1 MKYETILRFS
11 IGLFNVERLQLNFYI
26 KEIPTIN
33 TLTSERIEPIF
44 CGCKKGYVNT
54 AQFIV
59 FCINGMDV
67 TNGLKVHSS

>member
-1 MKYETILRFS
+1 MKLFWPGQCRKIAVEFS
-11 IGLFNVERLQLNFYI
+11 C

-33 TLTSERIEPIF
+33 TLTGERIEPIF

-54 AQFIV
+54 AQFRA

-67 TNGLKVHSS
+67 TNRLEV